1 MQEKNYRWNHKA
13 QRYEQQVGELSQE
26 PGKEA
31 KEPTGNEEE
40 VIQLL
45 MQNKDKLLEVLNNAD
60 AESLPR
66 YSISGVRIAKTI
78 HLSHKLNELIKQFT
92 EDKDLKQREFF
103 ELAALELMKK
113 YGYEAEI
120 KGLME

>member
-1 MQEKNYRWNHKA
+1 MIKCSLQ
-13 QRYEQQVGELSQE
+13 GELSQE
-26 PGKEA
+26 KEEKA
-31 KEPTGNEEE
+31 ETFSGNEEE
-40 VIQLL
+40 VIQRL

-66 YSISGVRIAKTI
+66 YSISGVRIAKTL

-92 EDKDLKQREFF
+92 EDKDLKQREFH

-113 YGYEAEI
+113 YGYEAEV